1 MNFHFRQSHGTTG
14 PAPLLAMPSSSHKH
28 CSDSPPVDVSDL
40 QAVVVLPPSDGC
52 QVAEEHSMRRC
63 FRRYHHFYASRWM
76 AVRTLS
82 LDEARE
88 RPSKQ

>member
-1 MNFHFRQSHGTTG
+1 MTFQYWQSVSATG
-14 PAPLLAMPSSSHKH
+14 PVPLLAMASSSHKH
-28 CSDSPPVDVSDL
+28 SSKRPLFDVLDL
-40 QAVVVLPPSDGC
+40 QAVVVLPPRDGC

-63 FRRYHHFYASRWM
+63 SRRSHHFYASRWM

-88 RPSKQ
+88 RPSRQ